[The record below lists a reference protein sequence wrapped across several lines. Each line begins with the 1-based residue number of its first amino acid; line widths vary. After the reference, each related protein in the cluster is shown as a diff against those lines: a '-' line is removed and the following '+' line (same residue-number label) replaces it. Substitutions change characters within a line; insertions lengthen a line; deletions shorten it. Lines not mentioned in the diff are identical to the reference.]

1 MVSKMIEF
9 KHIFNNVE
17 KTFNHIEDLLYYD
30 EPLISLYETIQSE
43 RALFVAIT
51 LKDKES
57 RWAIVLLTKEQEH
70 YYLRKKV
77 DLRSLMLSKKSIY
90 TFEYGVNNDIL
101 NFQEV
106 LIDDY
111 PEEDLPE
118 EGLYN
123 S

>member
-1 MVSKMIEF
+1 MASKMIEF

-70 YYLRKKV
+70 YYLRKV
-77 DLRSLMLSKKSIY
+77 DLRSLMLSKNL
-90 TFEYGVNNDIL
+90 FIL
-101 NFQEV
+101 
-106 LIDDY
+106 L
-111 PEEDLPE
+111 
-118 EGLYN
+118 
-123 S
+123 SMA